1 MPVSVIKYAVKTAA
15 LAAIVLAG
23 LQGVSFANDLPSR
36 TTLESIQLKKC
47 PLKKANASTNE
58 SATKLAAWHHHL
70 EINPG
75 CNDPLQVLVAPTMTM
90 HNA

>member
-15 LAAIVLAG
+15 LAAVVLAG

-36 TTLESIQLKKC
+36 TTLGPDSVKEMSAQ
-47 PLKKANASTNE
+47 KANASTNE

-75 CNDPLQVLVAPTMTM
+75 CNDPSSGLGCTDDD
-90 HNA
+90 NA